1 MSKVRLT
8 LAVCDYDRAKSIF
21 LGRTPIEG
29 CDVVPLAVNAE
40 ECFHRAFK
48 FQEFDI
54 AEISMSSHM
63 ATVSRGENAYIGVP
77 AFVSRVFRHSGIYIR
92 TDRGIRSPKDL
103 RGKTIGLPEYQI
115 TANVWIRGMLQD
127 DYGVRP
133 EEVHWRRGGIE
144 EPGRGERSPIK
155 LPEKIDLQQ
164 IPDDKTLSGMLE
176 KGEIDGMITARAPSC
191 FDRRAPNV
199 GRLFP
204 DFKAVEQDYF
214 KRTGIFPIMH
224 LIGIRKSLVE
234 QYPWLPVNV
243 YNAFLAAK
251 NIAVK
256 ELNELAQLM
265 VNLPWVVD
273 HYNETREV
281 MGEDFW
287 PYGFTEQNRK
297 QIDTFSRYHH
307 EQGLSVRRVKPEEL
321 FAPSTFDLSKI

>member
-1 MSKVRLT
+1 MSKLRLT
-8 LAVCDYDRAKSIF
+8 LAVADYDRAKSIF

-29 CDVVPLAVNAE
+29 CDLLPLAVNAE

-63 ATVSRGENAYIGVP
+63 ATVSRGENAYVGIP

-92 TDRGIRSPKDL
+92 TDRGIKSPKDL
-103 RGKTIGLPEYQI
+103 KGKTLGLPEYQI

-127 DYGVRP
+127 DYGVKP
-133 EEVHWRRGGIE
+133 EEIHWRRGGIE

-155 LPEKIDLQQ
+155 LPASIDLQQ
-164 IPDDKTLSGMLE
+164 VPDDKTLSGMLE
-176 KGEIDGMITARAPSC
+176 KGELDGMITARAPSC

-256 ELNELAQLM
+256 ELNELTQLM

-297 QIDTFSRYHH
+297 QIDAFSRYHH
-307 EQGLSVRRVKPEEL
+307 EQGLSARRVKPEEL
-321 FAPSTFDLSKI
+321 FARSTFDLSKI

>member
-1 MSKVRLT
+1 VSKLRLT
-8 LAVCDYDRAKSIF
+8 LAVCDYDRTKGIF
-21 LGRTPIEG
+21 SGRTPIEG
-29 CDVVPLAVNAE
+29 CDIVPLAMNAE

-54 AEISMSSHM
+54 TELSLSSHM
-63 ATVSRGENAYIGVP
+63 AMVSRGENAYVGVP

-92 TDRGIRSPKDL
+92 TDRGIAKPEDL
-103 RGKTIGLPEYQI
+103 RGRTVGLPEYQI

-127 DYGVRP
+127 DYGVKP
-133 EEVHWRRGGIE
+133 EEIHWRRGGIE
-144 EPGRGERSPIK
+144 QPGRDERSPIK
-155 LPEKIDLQQ
+155 LPANIDLQQ
-164 IPDDKTLSGMLE
+164 IAADKTLSGMLE
-176 KGEIDGMITARAPSC
+176 QGEIDAMITARAPSC
-191 FDRRAPNV
+191 FDRGVPNV

-204 DFKAVEQDYF
+204 DFKAVEQEYF
-214 KRTGIFPIMH
+214 RRTGLFPIMH

-234 QYPWLPVNV
+234 QFPWLPVSV

-273 HYNETREV
+273 HYNEARRV

-287 PYGFTEQNRK
+287 PYGFGENVK
-297 QIDTFSRYHH
+297 ALETFARYHH
-307 EQGLSVRRVKPEEL
+307 EQGLSARRVAPAEL

>member
-8 LAVCDYDRAKSIF
+8 VAVCDYDRAKSIL

-29 CDVVPLAVNAE
+29 CDIVPLAVNAE

-48 FQEFDI
+48 FQEFDV

-63 ATVSRGENAYIGVP
+63 ATVSRGENAYIGIP

-92 TDRGIRSPKDL
+92 TDRGINSPKDL
-103 RGKTIGLPEYQI
+103 RGKTLGLPEYQI

-133 EEVHWRRGGIE
+133 EEIHWRRGGIE

-155 LPEKIDLQQ
+155 LPAKIDLQQ
-164 IPDDKTLSGMLE
+164 VPDDRTLSGMLE

-214 KRTGIFPIMH
+214 RRTGFFPIMH

-256 ELNELAQLM
+256 ELNELTQLM

-273 HYNETREV
+273 HYDKTRAV

-287 PYGFTEQNRK
+287 PYGFTERNRK
-297 QIDTFSRYHH
+297 EIDAFSRYHH
-307 EQGLSVRRVKPEEL
+307 EQGLSARRVKPEEL

>member
-1 MSKVRLT
+1 MSKLRLT
-8 LAVCDYDRAKSIF
+8 LAVCDYDRTKAIF
-21 LGRTPIEG
+21 SGRTPIEG
-29 CDVVPLAVNAE
+29 CDIVPLALNAE

-54 AEISMSSHM
+54 AELSLSSHM

-92 TDRGIRSPKDL
+92 TDRGIGKPEDL
-103 RGKTIGLPEYQI
+103 RGRTVGVPEYQI
-115 TANVWIRGMLQD
+115 TANVWIRGMLKD
-127 DYGVRP
+127 DYGVKP
-133 EEVHWRRGGIE
+133 EDIHWRRGGIE
-144 EPGRGERSPIK
+144 EPGRDERSPIQ
-155 LPEKIDLQQ
+155 LPPGIDLQQ
-164 IPDDKTLSGMLE
+164 VPGDKTLSGMLE
-176 KGEIDGMITARAPSC
+176 KGEIDAMITARAPSC
-191 FDRRAPNV
+191 FDRRVPHV
-199 GRLFP
+199 GRLFA

-214 KRTGIFPIMH
+214 RRTGFFPIMH
-224 LIGIRKSLVE
+224 LIGIRKTLVE
-234 QYPWLPVNV
+234 QYPWLPVSV

-273 HYNETREV
+273 HYNETRRV

-287 PYGFTEQNRK
+287 PYGFKENRK
-297 QIDTFSRYHH
+297 NLEAFACYHH
-307 EQGLSVRRVKPEEL
+307 EQELSQRKVAPEEL